1 MSDFLVKLLAPQRT
15 THVVDVGANPIDGD
29 PPYKHMLAQSLC
41 SVTGF
46 EPQPDALAKLNRK
59 KGSLETYLPYVI
71 GRGGPAELKV
81 CRYPGWTS
89 LLQPRQAALQVFPQF
104 QSNASVTSYVP
115 VHTHRLDEVA
125 ELAPFD
131 FLKIDVQGAELD
143 VFEGARQHLQHAVA
157 IQTEV
162 SFVALYEGQ
171 PTFGVI
177 DQTLRSM
184 GFVPHCFAG
193 VKNWPIAP
201 LGMPQGEGAPPPHQL
216 LEADVVYVKDFIDPV
231 TMNSEQLKHLALLM
245 HHCYA
250 SVDLVG
256 RCIDLL
262 QRQSA
267 VPADTLQRYVDHL
280 NQGSQLSASP
290 TPHLPPEPEK
300 LSQLNLEL

>member
-1 MSDFLVKLLAPQRT
+1 MSDFLVTLLAPQRT

-29 PPYKHMLAQSLC
+29 SPYKHMLSKGLC
-41 SVTGF
+41 SVIGF
-46 EPQPDALAKLNRK
+46 EPQADALAKLNRN
-59 KGSLETYLPYVI
+59 KGNLETYLPYVI

-89 LLQPRQAALQVFPQF
+89 LLQPRQAALHVFPQF

-115 VHTHRLDEVA
+115 VQTHRLDDVSEVQ
-125 ELAPFD
+125 PFD
-131 FLKIDVQGAELD
+131 FLKIDVQGGELD

-162 SFVALYEGQ
+162 SFIALYKGQ

-177 DQTLRSM
+177 DQTLRGM
-184 GFVPHCFAG
+184 GFVPHCFAS

-201 LGMPQGEGAPPPHQL
+201 LNLPQGEEAAPPHQL

-231 TMNSEQLKHLALLM
+231 QMNSEQLKHLALLM
-245 HHCYA
+245 HHCYG

-280 NQGSQLSASP
+280 NQGNQLSANP
-290 TPHLPPEPEK
+290 APHLPSESEK
-300 LSQLNLEL
+300 LHQLNLGL

>member
-131 FLKIDVQGAELD
+131 FLKLMCK
-143 VFEGARQHLQHAVA
+143 ARSSMCLKVRANTCNTQWRFKPK
-157 IQTEV
+157 
-162 SFVALYEGQ
+162 S
-171 PTFGVI
+171 
-177 DQTLRSM
+177 RSWR
-184 GFVPHCFAG
+184 FT
-193 VKNWPIAP
+193 KDS
-201 LGMPQGEGAPPPHQL
+201 L
-216 LEADVVYVKDFIDPV
+216 L
-231 TMNSEQLKHLALLM
+231 LA
-245 HHCYA
+245 
-250 SVDLVG
+250 
-256 RCIDLL
+256 
-262 QRQSA
+262 
-267 VPADTLQRYVDHL
+267 
-280 NQGSQLSASP
+280 
-290 TPHLPPEPEK
+290 
-300 LSQLNLEL
+300 